1 MEFSVLNRKCG
12 WMRDS
17 REAKRARSSSSRARS
32 SLPRIVSYAN
42 VPPPNATVM
51 TRQSPRSV
59 LKTRQYALHGNNP
72 IQPSIAR
79 LTKHPAMASATQA
92 ARKRIQLHGARYL
105 PHLGPI
111 LVSAR
116 YAGTPILTEN
126 INEMPKERPIS
137 RTDDPGPVSVIATT
151 AQ

>member
-1 MEFSVLNRKCG
+1 
-12 WMRDS
+12 
-17 REAKRARSSSSRARS
+17 
-32 SLPRIVSYAN
+32 
-42 VPPPNATVM
+42 M

-151 AQ
+151 AQTIIVTLRRSIMVRRPLDGMPRCSVAVPRITWRGSPCTLPLLDPVCR